1 MKLSSPSGLKRFRK
15 SRWWGVIVN
24 VILYGICL
32 SIFLYPFFIPE
43 WSFTKWL
50 SDVFSAVKWLPFPV
64 AIIFLFVAWVIRT
77 GEDTPTDDPLDRMS
91 YKYDRLKEA
100 YGYMRGA
107 ALAGLIG
114 FLILWLIIRHKL

>member
-32 SIFLYPFFIPE
+32 SIFFYPFFIPE

-50 SDVFSAVKWLPFPV
+50 LDVFSIVWPVAFCV
-64 AIIFLFVAWVIRT
+64 AIIFLFAAYLIHT
-77 GEDTPTDDPLDRMS
+77 GKDTPTDDPLDQMH
-91 YKYDRLKEA
+91 YKYNRLEEA

-107 ALAGLIG
+107 AIASLISL
-114 FLILWLIIRHKL
+114 LILWLTIRHKL